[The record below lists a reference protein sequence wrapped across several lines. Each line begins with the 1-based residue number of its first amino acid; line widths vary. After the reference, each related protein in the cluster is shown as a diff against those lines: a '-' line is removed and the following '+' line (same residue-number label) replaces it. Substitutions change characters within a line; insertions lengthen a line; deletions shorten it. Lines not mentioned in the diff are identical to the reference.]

1 MGEAR
6 RVAFYTV
13 AAAVL
18 IAVAGFVYVW
28 SQRAVDMN
36 RGSLA
41 IQQYIECRVRMA
53 TYDWSKF
60 PGEKPS
66 GSEVCKELASRRR
79 T

>member
-1 MGEAR
+1 MGEGRKVISYAI
-6 RVAFYTV
+6 

-18 IAVAGFVYVW
+18 IAFAAVMYVW
-28 SQRAVDMN
+28 SQRAVDAN
-36 RGSLA
+36 RGALA
-41 IQQYIECRVRMA
+41 IEQYFDCLRKMA

-79 T
+79 